1 MKSMPGSNEDSTH
14 AARVASANRGGRA
27 FTLIELLVVIAV
39 IAILASMLLPALGK
53 AKSRAVSTQC
63 LNHLKQLGIATL
75 MYAHEFNGLIQ
86 IDSPLDPAQTWGR
99 ILNTN
104 QQLKAMDIFACPAY
118 APRKFTN
125 WFYTYGVRQDPL
137 PQYTQGE
144 FGEIL
149 NSSTLPKPTEYLHL
163 ADTTSRGRQGIG
175 AMQYYYFRA
184 DHEKEVHARHDAR
197 ANGMFLDGHVESC
210 NRARLEGLE
219 IKALFGA
226 DTVPGYLN
234 P

>member
-1 MKSMPGSNEDSTH
+1 MSESNH
-14 AARVASANRGGRA
+14 AEGVTSPNRGWRA

-39 IAILASMLLPALGK
+39 IAILAGMLLPALAK

-63 LNHLKQLGIATL
+63 LNNLKQLGIATL
-75 MYAHEFNGLIQ
+75 IYAQEFNGLIQ
-86 IDSPLDPAQTWGR
+86 IDSPLDPSQTWGR

-104 QQLKAMDIFACPAY
+104 QQLKAMDIFTCPAY
-118 APRKFTN
+118 APRRFTN
-125 WFYTYGVRQDPL
+125 WFYTYGVRQDPSSL
-137 PQYTQGE
+137 YTQGD

-149 NSSTLPKPTEYLHL
+149 NSSALPKPTEYLHI

-210 NRARLEGLE
+210 NRARLAALE

-226 DTVPGYLN
+226 DTIPGYLN